1 MEKHKELRKKIREFI
16 IEEYQMGSPNF
27 FMHGE
32 GGDHF
37 PYEEDD
43 NAESAKKERENKKEA
58 QAMGMDTISG
68 DSLHLT
74 GANM

>member
-1 MEKHKELRKKIREFI
+1 
-16 IEEYQMGSPNF
+16 MGSPNF